1 LKRIAIQDANILID
15 LINCGLLEHVLSLDF
30 TFFTTSIIRAE
41 LATHQ
46 DSVLEFYV
54 EKGLFEVISI
64 SSEEFTMILEITS
77 KYSKLSSQDCSAL
90 FYSEKL
96 DALLLTGDKALRNV
110 AELLKINVRGIFW
123 LLDQLVDNNIVTES
137 EGCKFLK
144 NLMKTNKRLPIE
156 ECNKRLRKWC
166 EDRLI

>member
-96 DALLLTGDKALRNV
+96 DALTHEEKEERVLIISTKSEAIPFFCTLSR
-110 AELLKINVRGIFW
+110 LKQLKQEIN
-123 LLDQLVDNNIVTES
+123 
-137 EGCKFLK
+137 
-144 NLMKTNKRLPIE
+144 P
-156 ECNKRLRKWC
+156 
-166 EDRLI
+166 